1 VQADAP
7 PLAGDRDL
15 TPLLVLVETARRV
28 CRGEVKREVECGV
41 ERRDK
46 RALSKGAI
54 ETCL

>member
-7 PLAGDRDL
+7 PFAGDRDL
-15 TPLLVLVETARRV
+15 TPLLVLVETARGVGR
-28 CRGEVKREVECGV
+28 REMKREVECGV
-41 ERRDK
+41 KRRDK